1 MKRFFFLLLLI
12 SISNSCAELQ
22 QVSREIANSRNLSE
36 QQIADGLQQA
46 LSKGVDKQVSKLT
59 GENGFYSNPLVKIG
73 LPEELSKIESTLRSL
88 GLNNLADEGIKAL
101 NTTAQEAVEEATPIF
116 LSAIQEMSFED
127 SKAILLGEN
136 TAATAYLREKTQ
148 SELYTKFEPI
158 IKNNFQKAGADQ
170 IWETLIEKYNQVP
183 FTQNVNPDLTD
194 YVTTQALW
202 GVYKMIELEEIEIRT
217 NINERST
224 LLLKQVF
231 ALQD

>member
-1 MKRFFFLLLLI
+1 MNRFFYLLLLI
-12 SISNSCAELQ
+12 LTLNSCAELQ
-22 QVSREIANSRNLSE
+22 HVSREIANSRSLSE

-59 GENGFYSNPLVKIG
+59 RENGFYSNSLVRIG

-88 GLNNLADEGIKAL
+88 GLNNLADEGVKAL
-101 NTTAQEAVEEATPIF
+101 NTTAQKAVEEATPIF
-116 LSAIQEMSFED
+116 LSAIQQMSFED

-136 TAATAYLREKTQ
+136 TAATAYLRRKTQ
-148 SELYTKFEPI
+148 AELYTKFEPI
-158 IKNNFQKAGADQ
+158 IKNNFQKTGADQ

-194 YVTTQALW
+194 YVTTQALK

-217 NINERST
+217 NIRERSSQ
-224 LLLKQVF
+224 LLRQVF